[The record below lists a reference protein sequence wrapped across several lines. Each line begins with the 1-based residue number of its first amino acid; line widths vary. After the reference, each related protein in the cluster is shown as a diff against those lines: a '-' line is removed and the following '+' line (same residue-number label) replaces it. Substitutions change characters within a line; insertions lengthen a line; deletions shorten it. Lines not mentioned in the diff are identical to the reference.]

1 MNSNGPC
8 KSGFFLVSKC
18 VLYKTKEAMS
28 CSRDLDGRGLIVT
41 AEDNDDDDDDY
52 DGDSALLLRLL
63 NPTRPQ

>member
-1 MNSNGPC
+1 M
-8 KSGFFLVSKC
+8 SKC

-41 AEDNDDDDDDY
+41 AEDNDDDNDDNY
-52 DGDSALLLRLL
+52 GDSAVLLRLL